1 MLSKI
6 RHNVDIKTLKPM
18 YCAIFDSHLSY
29 ASLVWVHNSSSVK
42 RLHILQ
48 KNSVFLK
55 LKCSHRC
62 SFQNLKNFKNLV
74 TKLHSRT

>member
-6 RHNVDIKTLKPM
+6 RHNVDIKTLKSM
-18 YCAIFDSHLSY
+18 ICAIFDSRLSY

-48 KNSVFLK
+48 KNSHTGALFKTLK
-55 LKCSHRC
+55 TSK
-62 SFQNLKNFKNLV
+62 
-74 TKLHSRT
+74 T